1 VLAATGA
8 DESKSLLG
16 QLPCLTDGEITV
28 GQSGAILRYLIRKF
42 KIQMAASNADQ
53 AMSEEMIEAGVD
65 LLAMGVK
72 AHYPA
77 GGDRTAAMDELFAPG
92 GADKSKNI
100 CAMFALLE
108 ATIKDS
114 GFFGK
119 SPMPGDACIA
129 SNLRIMSDLQPDC
142 LDAFPKLK
150 ALLAKFDGHAGVQK
164 HIANYPYPYL
174 KRQSD

>member
-1 VLAATGA
+1 MN
-8 DESKSLLG
+8 ESNIHDDDDDAHTPPRQHRPHPSSPFSPSNERNQWSRRQRERG
-16 QLPCLTDGEITV
+16 EHLPPPLFFPTRKNINERKRGKKT
-28 GQSGAILRYLIRKF
+28 IL
-42 KIQMAASNADQ
+42 
-53 AMSEEMIEAGVD
+53 
-65 LLAMGVK
+65 
-72 AHYPA
+72 
-77 GGDRTAAMDELFAPG
+77 
-92 GADKSKNI
+92 I

-174 KRQSD
+174 KRQSSSTFARQ